1 MTDHLINVLGYLLTA
16 GQRITIADAIYSHL
30 KAHGIYTS
38 ELYRELLAFV
48 PNESLEEKDMIKN
61 VTTMYRVLSNH
72 LGIEP
77 IYRPNAE
84 IYLSDLKQFGLK
96 LISLTVRGRMTVRFG
111 RYNVHLWEQKNKY
124 VPHLPI

>member
-1 MTDHLINVLGYLLTA
+1 MTENLINVLGYLLTA

-84 IYLSDLKQFGLK
+84 MYLSDLKHFGFK
-96 LISLTVRGRMTVRFG
+96 LISLTVHGRMTVRVG
-111 RYNVHLWEQKNKY
+111 RYNVHLWEHKNKY